1 MANFYLGL
9 GYGFTY
15 ATGLMKKDPVLPI
28 SIDEIIEGDFFMEDN
43 EVPYG
48 DLVQDHVESLE
59 DGDTLT
65 VVYPNQEAL
74 YILDEWAE
82 DYNIP
87 ANQREEL
94 WTKDGIKETYTY
106 FTNADEEDWAWLMSA
121 KIDSYDE
128 DGRAV
133 PRIDKSQSPVI

>member
-28 SIDEIIEGDFFMEDN
+28 SVDEIIEGDFFMEDN

-48 DLVQDHVESLE
+48 ALVQDHVESLE
-59 DGDTLT
+59 DGDPLP

-94 WTKDGIKETYTY
+94 WTKDGIKETYI
-106 FTNADEEDWAWLMSA
+106 FFIDAEQENWAWLMNA
-121 KIDSYDE
+121 HIDSYDE
-128 DGRAV
+128 DGRAI
-133 PRIDKSQSPVI
+133 PLIES